1 MRWIK
6 HSFFIFLL
14 VGSAFIIA
22 YKYQTGHLLSPAKE
36 KIFFARRIIHIGK
49 ESHLDVDPNM
59 SASELKKSFYNKEIV
74 YPDYI
79 HNGPWVFRPVLEE
92 GKYADAPLKN
102 LNPTDVWEITK
113 DQINTCDVL
122 VAVVTS
128 KAYGTL
134 AEVAYAVGRG
144 NIAVY
149 VFPDANMTEVE
160 IADLWYVFQMA
171 LSTKHLWKKKHFKY
185 KPNIFPK
192 ENLDP
197 IKYEQEIRA
206 ITPMFARD

>member
-1 MRWIK
+1 MRWLRY
-6 HSFFIFLL
+6 SFFSFLL
-14 VGSAFIIA
+14 GTSVFIIIH
-22 YKYQTGHLLSPAKE
+22 KYQTDHLLAPAKE

-49 ESHLDVDPNM
+49 ESHLAVDPNM
-59 SASELKKSFYNKEIV
+59 STPELKKSFYNKEIV

-113 DQINTCDVL
+113 DQINRCDVL
-122 VAVVTS
+122 VAVVTP

-149 VFPDANMTEVE
+149 VFPDNNMTEAE

-192 ENLDP
+192 ENLTP
-197 IKYEQEIRA
+197 QKYEQEIRA

>member
-6 HSFFIFLL
+6 YSLLSFFLVFLTFAL
-14 VGSAFIIA
+14 I
-22 YKYQTGHLLSPAKE
+22 YQYQTGYLLAPAKE

-49 ESHLDVDPNM
+49 ESHLYVDPNM
-59 SASELKKSFYNKEIV
+59 SATELRKSFYNKEIV

-102 LNPTDVWEITK
+102 LNPIDVWEITRE
-113 DQINTCDVL
+113 QIDKCSVL
-122 VAVVTS
+122 VAVVTPT
-128 KAYGTL
+128 AYGTL

-149 VFPDANMTEVE
+149 VFPDNNMTEAE
-160 IADLWYVFQMA
+160 ITDLWYVFQMA
-171 LSTKHLWKKKHFKY
+171 LSTKHLWKEKHFKY

-192 ENLDP
+192 ENLNP
-197 IKYEQEIRA
+197 QKYEESIRS
-206 ITPMFARD
+206 ITPMFARP

>member
-6 HSFFIFLL
+6 YSFFSFLMIATAL
-14 VGSAFIIA
+14 VVVHQ
-22 YKYQTGHLLSPAKE
+22 YRTGYLFEPTKE

-49 ESHLDVDPNM
+49 ESHLAVDPNM
-59 SASELKKSFYNKEIV
+59 STSELKRSFYNKEIV
-74 YPDYI
+74 YTDYI

-102 LNPTDVWEITK
+102 LNPMDVWEITK
-113 DQINTCDVL
+113 EQINQCDVL
-122 VAVVTS
+122 VAVVTP

-149 VFPDANMTEVE
+149 VFPENNMTDGE

-171 LSTKHLWKKKHFKY
+171 LSTKHLWKEKHFQY
-185 KPNIFPK
+185 KPNIFPQDS
-192 ENLDP
+192 LDP
-197 IKYEQEIRA
+197 LKYEEKIRA
-206 ITPMFARD
+206 IKPMFARA